1 MNKIGRYFLNVA
13 LGVDQLGNTLW
24 GGSPD
29 ETISSR
35 LGRLKM
41 ANGGTI
47 PMTRPWAR
55 ALSWCLDKIDKD
67 HCRRSIEADEITQ
80 ITTESVIDGDVYT
93 KTTYLKPEE
102 KKCP

>member
-1 MNKIGRYFLNVA
+1 MNKVGRYFLNIA
-13 LGVDQLGNTLW
+13 LGLDQLGNTFW

-35 LGRLKM
+35 LGRIKE

-55 ALSWCLDKIDKD
+55 ALSWCLDKIQKD
-67 HCRRSIEADEITQ
+67 HCEQSIEHDELQQ
-80 ITTESVIDGDVYT
+80 IRDESVFDGNVGT
-93 KTTYLKPEE
+93 G
-102 KKCP
+102 KK